1 METEHLISDINA
13 HAPIGRRTLA
23 EHVDS
28 NDLTYRTRN
37 GHTCEMTKDEIA
49 ILTDICSETEK
60 ISLRLPI
67 LVLTDISMSQG
78 AWKVEG
84 RTEAPVVSKLLSKR
98 PLRDDL
104 ILFYH
109 PHLKELQKMLPNA
122 VMVLFVP

>member
-1 METEHLISDINA
+1 METEHLLSEINA
-13 HAPIGRRTLA
+13 HAPTGRRTLA
-23 EHVDS
+23 EHIGSD
-28 NDLTYRTRN
+28 DLTYRTRN
-37 GHTCEMTKDEIA
+37 GHTCEMTEDEIMM
-49 ILTDICSETEK
+49 LKDVCSETEK
-60 ISLRLPI
+60 TSLRLPI

-84 RTEAPVVSKLLSKR
+84 RTEAAVVSKLLSKK